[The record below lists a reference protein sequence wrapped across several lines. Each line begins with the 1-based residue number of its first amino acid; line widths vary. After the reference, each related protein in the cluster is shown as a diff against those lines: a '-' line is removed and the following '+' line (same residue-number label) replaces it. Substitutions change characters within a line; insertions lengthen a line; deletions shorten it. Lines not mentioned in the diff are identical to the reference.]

1 MSRLRVDLARLD
13 ELVAHLAK
21 VEREL
26 LDAGE
31 RVDARVRALH
41 GSWSGSAATM
51 QGAAAD
57 RWAAGAAEVR
67 AALASLRTAAAIARD
82 NYAAAVQAN
91 RRMWAL

>member
-31 RVDARVRALH
+31 RVDARVHALH
-41 GSWSGSAATM
+41 GTWSGSAATA
-51 QGAAAD
+51 QDAAAD
-57 RWAAGAAEVR
+57 RRVAGAAEVR
-67 AALASLRTAAAIARD
+67 AALASLRAAAAIARD